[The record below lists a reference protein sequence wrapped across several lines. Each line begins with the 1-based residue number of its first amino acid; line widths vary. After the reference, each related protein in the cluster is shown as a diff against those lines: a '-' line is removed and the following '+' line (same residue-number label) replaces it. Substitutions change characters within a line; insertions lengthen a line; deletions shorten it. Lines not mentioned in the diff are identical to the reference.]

1 MLDDTRPEAHAVQ
14 LALYRRMGGSQR
26 VAMMFQMSEEAREI
40 TLAGLRRQ
48 HPELDELAVR
58 HIEATRRLGA
68 ELVDAAWPVH
78 RS

>member
-1 MLDDTRPEAHAVQ
+1 MLDDTSPEAHELQMAI
-14 LALYRRMGGSQR
+14 YRRMGGSQR

-48 HPELDELAVR
+48 HPELDERAVR
-58 HIEATRRLGA
+58 RIEATRRLGA
-68 ELVDAAWPVH
+68 ELVDAAWPVL